1 MENNNTPEIVK
12 KFEEM
17 LAQNVSIYFDADEF
31 EEIAFHYEVDENY
44 QLAYETVCYGLKIHP
59 GNIEL
64 QIKKALYLLC
74 IDNKSEAIQL
84 IDTLPIN
91 TVQDLLIKA
100 DIYLANERKSE
111 AIDIVNRVLETA
123 KPDFT
128 LYLDISDVF
137 ANNDLF
143 DDAIDYIQKGLAV
156 FPDHSDLIR
165 ELAFTYGDNEK
176 FEEMVLS
183 LNKLLDINPYEI
195 ADWISLIRAY
205 GSMNQLDK
213 AIEACDFALA
223 IDQKN
228 EEVRMMRAVCLYENG
243 NIESA
248 SAAFEECAT
257 FESVNSAFLLVVIQC
272 FLELKHYDKGIM
284 IADRILAMDPLHA
297 DGYYQKAI
305 CFIGLKEM
313 ELASDSIKL
322 ALELDPKNSDFLV
335 VKANLLTEKNEYKA
349 AKEILIDI
357 LTKEPDC
364 YKVYFP
370 LAYIYEQ
377 EEAWEYALVYYR
389 KSFESNP
396 QDFVSLLKM
405 VKLSYLTGD
414 FQSTIY
420 HKLLLDNEI
429 EENSNSEI
437 LTNEYLLEEYKLT
450 NKYIKDINEIIN

>member
-1 MENNNTPEIVK
+1 
-12 KFEEM
+12 
-17 LAQNVSIYFDADEF
+17 
-31 EEIAFHYEVDENY
+31 
-44 QLAYETVCYGLKIHP
+44 
-59 GNIEL
+59 
-64 QIKKALYLLC
+64 
-74 IDNKSEAIQL
+74 
-84 IDTLPIN
+84 
-91 TVQDLLIKA
+91 
-100 DIYLANERKSE
+100 
-111 AIDIVNRVLETA
+111 
-123 KPDFT
+123 
-128 LYLDISDVF
+128 
-137 ANNDLF
+137 
-143 DDAIDYIQKGLAV
+143 
-156 FPDHSDLIR
+156 
-165 ELAFTYGDNEK
+165 
-176 FEEMVLS
+176 
-183 LNKLLDINPYEI
+183 
-195 ADWISLIRAY
+195 
-205 GSMNQLDK
+205 
-213 AIEACDFALA
+213 
-223 IDQKN
+223 
-228 EEVRMMRAVCLYENG
+228 
-243 NIESA
+243 
-248 SAAFEECAT
+248 
-257 FESVNSAFLLVVIQC
+257 
-272 FLELKHYDKGIM
+272 
-284 IADRILAMDPLHA
+284 MDPLHA

>member
-284 IADRILAMDPLHA
+284 IACLLYTSPSPRDRTRSRMPSSA
-297 DGYYQKAI
+297 
-305 CFIGLKEM
+305 
-313 ELASDSIKL
+313 
-322 ALELDPKNSDFLV
+322 
-335 VKANLLTEKNEYKA
+335 
-349 AKEILIDI
+349 
-357 LTKEPDC
+357 
-364 YKVYFP
+364 
-370 LAYIYEQ
+370 
-377 EEAWEYALVYYR
+377 
-389 KSFESNP
+389 
-396 QDFVSLLKM
+396 
-405 VKLSYLTGD
+405 
-414 FQSTIY
+414 
-420 HKLLLDNEI
+420 
-429 EENSNSEI
+429 
-437 LTNEYLLEEYKLT
+437 
-450 NKYIKDINEIIN
+450 